1 MPPPPPPRGSPR
13 RRSCMN
19 GSTLG
24 AATSPVRAN
33 VCSRSVADIE
43 RRLQYGPMALAVRLL
58 PSLLLV
64 LQASPAWAVCSG
76 ASVDRE
82 YREAD
87 VVVRARV
94 VSGRRIDGGDAP
106 SSAYRARWG
115 EYTPVMI
122 HRFRVS
128 EVFKGRPGPL
138 INLFQEVTSGRFE
151 VDVGQDYLIFLTYIR
166 PYRGRGSAVRGAM
179 YVRYACGQSRE
190 WQQVT
195 PRTLTRLRWLSH
207 SR

>member
-1 MPPPPPPRGSPR
+1 
-13 RRSCMN
+13 
-19 GSTLG
+19 
-24 AATSPVRAN
+24 
-33 VCSRSVADIE
+33 
-43 RRLQYGPMALAVRLL
+43 MAVVVRLL
-58 PSLLLV
+58 PFLLLV
-64 LQASPAWAVCSG
+64 LHASPAWAVCSG
-76 ASVDRE
+76 ASVDQE

-94 VSGRRIDGGDAP
+94 VAGRRIHGGDEP

-115 EYTPVMI
+115 EYTPVMF

-151 VDVGQDYLIFLTYIR
+151 VDVGQDYLIFLNYIR
-166 PYRGRGSAVRGAM
+166 PYPGRGSAVRGAM
-179 YVRYACGQSRE
+179 YVRYACGQSRP
-190 WQQVT
+190 WQQAT
-195 PRTLTRLRWLSH
+195 PRTLERLRALSR